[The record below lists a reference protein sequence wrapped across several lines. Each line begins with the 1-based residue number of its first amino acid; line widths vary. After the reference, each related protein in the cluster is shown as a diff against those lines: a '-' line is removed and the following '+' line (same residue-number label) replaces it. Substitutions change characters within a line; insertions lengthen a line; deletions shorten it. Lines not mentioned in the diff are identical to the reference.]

1 MEAHF
6 THHQHG
12 VTTSSAS
19 PDNLFCTTTDVG
31 RTDESSLLSPYSISN
46 NILKSQLFNSKHSN
60 NVVDV
65 NNSHIMPT
73 DSISSFLIGNVLE
86 ALSLQEDSTSKNGQV
101 NHCSCEDDVLADSF
115 CQNCKEYLCQRC
127 VLAHYRVRLTKDH
140 SIVKVGI

>member
-1 MEAHF
+1 METRF

-19 PDNLFCTTTDVG
+19 PDSLFCTSADVG
-31 RTDESSLLSPYSISN
+31 RVDESSLLNSYSVSSN
-46 NILKSQLFNSKHSN
+46 LLKSQLFNSKHSN
-60 NVVDV
+60 NADS
-65 NNSHIMPT
+65 NNSHMMPT

-86 ALSLQEDSTSKNGQV
+86 ALSLQEDSVTKNGQV
-101 NHCSCEDDVLADSF
+101 HHCSCEDDVLADSF

-140 SIVKVGI
+140 SIVKVLNR